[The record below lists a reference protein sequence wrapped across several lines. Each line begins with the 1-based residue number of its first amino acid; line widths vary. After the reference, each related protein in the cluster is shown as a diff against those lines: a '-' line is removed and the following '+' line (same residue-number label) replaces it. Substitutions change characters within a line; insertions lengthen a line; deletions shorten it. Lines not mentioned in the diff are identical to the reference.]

1 VRNLFVIERGPWELE
16 DVEPGRALDI
26 LIANTDDAY
35 GFPPFRYFAPAI
47 TIGGEDYPT
56 LRAREQALL
65 ARFLD
70 GITVRR
76 IVRDDFSWAQAI
88 PELLGNGRRR
98 DSGGNG
104 NGSRLQ
110 RPPGSSSSA

>member
-1 VRNLFVIERGPWELE
+1 VIERGPCELE
-16 DVEPGRALDI
+16 DVEPRRALDI
-26 LIANTDDAY
+26 LLANTDDAY

-47 TIGGEDYPT
+47 TIGGEDYPA

-76 IVRDDFSWAQAI
+76 IVRDDFSWAQVI
-88 PELLGNGRRR
+88 PELLGNGGRR
-98 DSGGNG
+98 DDGGNG

-110 RPPGSSSSA
+110 RPPGSPSPA

>member
-1 VRNLFVIERGPWELE
+1 MQVRALDHGAEPVRDRAWALQLE

-26 LIANTDDAY
+26 LLANTDDAY

-47 TIGGEDYPT
+47 TIGGEDYAA

-88 PELLGNGRRR
+88 PDLL
-98 DSGGNG
+98 G

-110 RPPGSSSSA
+110 WPPGSSSPA